1 MAAQRL
7 ASRTVHFSARVDY
20 ALRAAAE
27 LAAAAPGSLK
37 SEEIAR
43 AQDLPARF
51 LEGILGDL
59 RRSGLVHS
67 RRGAVGGYSLARP
80 AADITLADVIRA
92 VGGPLAEVQGIRP
105 EAVTYTGAAASL
117 RDVLIALRASE
128 RAVLEGVTLA
138 DLATGELPP
147 HITDLVRDPAAWR

>member
-1 MAAQRL
+1 M
-7 ASRTVHFSARVDY
+7 HFTARVDY

-27 LAAAAPGSLK
+27 LAAAPGSLK

-43 AQDLPARF
+43 AQKLPARF

-59 RRSGLVHS
+59 RRHGLVLS

-80 AADITLADVIRA
+80 AAEITLADVIRA

-105 EAVTYTGAAASL
+105 ESVAYFGAAAPL
-117 RDVLIALRASE
+117 RDVLVALRASE

-147 HITDLVRDPAAWR
+147 IIADLVRNPAAWK

>member
-1 MAAQRL
+1 M
-7 ASRTVHFSARVDY
+7 HFTARVDY

-27 LAAAAPGSLK
+27 LAAAPGSLK

-43 AQDLPARF
+43 AQKLPARF

-59 RRSGLVHS
+59 RRHGLVLS

-80 AADITLADVIRA
+80 AAEITLADVIRA

-105 EAVTYTGAAASL
+105 ESVSYFGAASRL
-117 RDVLIALRASE
+117 RDVLVALRASE

-147 HITDLVRDPAAWR
+147 IIADLVRDPAAWK